1 MSQSTQSSGWFQS
14 NYEKIVLLAAL
25 LALLFS
31 CVWLALSMTRKSEEM
46 DLLVSRLNENG
57 DAVVKGTTT
66 GFDERLSAAR
76 GAAEQAAEGLE
87 RVFMSEQ
94 RVSCVKCHRPIPYDA
109 MTCPFPMCN
118 EAQPE
123 IVNEDELDSDGDGIP
138 DKMEIQLGLNPQDP
152 GDGDGDLDG
161 DGFSNAEEIA
171 FGTDPKDPDSCP
183 DPVVKLRVEKIK
195 AIPFYLRFLSVSE
208 FAGGVQK
215 FQLNLQ
221 SAQKTYFVQLKDI
234 VEGYQVVGYDAAA
247 AAGPTL
253 RLKRV
258 ADGRAVTLVRGRPV
272 TENELAIRFVFLID
286 RTALPIR
293 RLNDTFELRGKTYK
307 VIDIKPESVII
318 QDINTTR
325 QITVPMLS
333 QQERSAASAP
343 VQAAPATDSIW

>member
-1 MSQSTQSSGWFQS
+1 MSQSTQSRGWFQT
-14 NYEKIVLLAAL
+14 NYEKFVLLVAL
-25 LALLFS
+25 LVMLAS

-46 DLLVSRLNENG
+46 GFLLSRLNENG
-57 DAVVKGTTT
+57 DAVEPRTTD
-66 GFDERLSAAR
+66 GFEARLASAK
-76 GAAEQAAEGLE
+76 GAADAPAQALE
-87 RVFMSEQ
+87 RVFISQQ

-109 MTCPFPMCN
+109 MTCPFPMCH
-118 EAQPE
+118 ETQPE
-123 IVNEDELDSDGDGIP
+123 IINEDELDTDGDGIP
-138 DKMEIQLGLNPQDP
+138 DKLEIQLGRNPQEAS
-152 GDGDGDLDG
+152 DGDGDLDG
-161 DGFSNAEEIA
+161 DGFSNSEEVA

-234 VEGYQVVGYDAAA
+234 VEGYQVVGYEADAS
-247 AAGPTL
+247 AGPTL

-258 ADGRAVTLVRGRPV
+258 ADSRTVALVRGRPV

-286 RTALPIR
+286 RTALPVR

-333 QQERSAASAP
+333 PQERTAASAP